1 MTKSTIITLLA
12 LAAPF
17 TTQAAIVDG
26 TVDLAFYANCLGQT
40 IEAECDIEIDDRRRQ
55 RQRQLKQTNLRQ
67 GRSHQQE
74 QRRLP
79 DEAFFLAFQD
89 CDVKT
94 NGFSLFEGIV
104 NFQNIEFQE
113 SADDENGES
122 EDVDVITRSINS
134 ELLLTDDASGKVV
147 AKGVKNIQV
156 TIREDPDNGDEF
168 VDRIEFLSVVWE
180 QSPNCEEQRTI
191 DLNNDSKFI
200 DISSGSSSR
209 SRK

>member
-1 MTKSTIITLLA
+1 MSMSS
-12 LAAPF
+12 
-17 TTQAAIVDG
+17 
-26 TVDLAFYANCLGQT
+26 LG
-40 IEAECDIEIDDRRRQ
+40 
-55 RQRQLKQTNLRQ
+55 L
-67 GRSHQQE
+67 S
-74 QRRLP
+74 
-79 DEAFFLAFQD
+79 
-89 CDVKT
+89 
-94 NGFSLFEGIV
+94 
-104 NFQNIEFQE
+104 
-113 SADDENGES
+113 
-122 EDVDVITRSINS
+122 S